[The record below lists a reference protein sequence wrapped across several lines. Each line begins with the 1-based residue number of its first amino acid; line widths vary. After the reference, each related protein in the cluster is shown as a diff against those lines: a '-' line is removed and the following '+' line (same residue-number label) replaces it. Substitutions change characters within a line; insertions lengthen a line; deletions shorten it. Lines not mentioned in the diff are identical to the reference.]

1 LPRDETMG
9 AGHRRISGGDATPDD
24 PLQHQP
30 GALASPTFAWRT
42 AMEMPTAAEVTRF
55 RPMLDFIANNEGTA
69 GQPGDGYNTSLGF
82 GRFIGGEKI
91 LVAMTLQQIDALQT
105 EMLANPNNNF
115 NSSALGRYQIVR
127 RTLRGMKEQ
136 LNLAETALFDK
147 NLQDRFGVV
156 LISGRGRDVDGL
168 RQEWASL
175 QNVDPADIL
184 AAFDTIG
191 T

>member
-1 LPRDETMG
+1 VFGPIYYGKMGHIDLACVATDGPREGHRRPKHALSEFYDCGTARAALQLPRDETMG

-42 AMEMPTAAEVTRF
+42 AMEMPTDAEVTRF

-105 EMLANPNNNF
+105 
-115 NSSALGRYQIVR
+115 
-127 RTLRGMKEQ
+127 
-136 LNLAETALFDK
+136 
-147 NLQDRFGVV
+147 
-156 LISGRGRDVDGL
+156 
-168 RQEWASL
+168 
-175 QNVDPADIL
+175 
-184 AAFDTIG
+184 
-191 T
+191 